1 MVVSAIIG
9 LTPFTNVHVTQMKV
23 QTCEFRYDF
32 VPVSKMLGA
41 EEGKYRYWKIKQIP
55 AEKPSEDNLKCLGL
69 PTCPKNEY
77 TIRVIMMTVVVIL

>member
-1 MVVSAIIG
+1 
-9 LTPFTNVHVTQMKV
+9 MKV

-55 AEKPSEDNLKCLGL
+55 AEKPFEDNLTSLSL
-69 PTCPKNEY
+69 PTCPKKEY
-77 TIRVIMMTVVVIL
+77 SIQMIMLIVVILLYCYYYYYYYYYYFFF